1 MARLGR
7 GEKSFLRVSETLRAP
22 VITSARLYKLTD
34 TSIGAVDVAAYVE
47 ILRIVPRA
55 FCVLCCGNQ

>member
-1 MARLGR
+1 V
-7 GEKSFLRVSETLRAP
+7 KSFLRVSETLRAP

-34 TSIGAVDVAAYVE
+34 ASIGAVDVAAYVG
-47 ILRIVPRA
+47 ILRIVPRT